1 MYENV
6 DTVLIFCTQNF
17 YINYQKTVLKVDL
30 VQSFDILNTK
40 INLWLNKKHQIQ
52 DNWIEVNKIL
62 GTVYPRYSGPLLS
75 VKLITLKF

>member
-17 YINYQKTVLKVDL
+17 YIKYQKTVLKVDL

-40 INLWLNKKHQIQ
+40 INL
-52 DNWIEVNKIL
+52 
-62 GTVYPRYSGPLLS
+62 
-75 VKLITLKF
+75 